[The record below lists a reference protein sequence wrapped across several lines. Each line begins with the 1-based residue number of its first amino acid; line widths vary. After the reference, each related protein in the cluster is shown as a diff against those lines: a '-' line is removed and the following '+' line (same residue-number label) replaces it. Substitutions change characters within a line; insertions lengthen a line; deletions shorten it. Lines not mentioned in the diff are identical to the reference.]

1 MTKHRVL
8 VPNDGSNFSRHIY
21 PQIKKF
27 LPPEENELV
36 LLRVGQHPEGIVGA
50 PPRPA
55 AMDVTVTMY
64 DTAQDAQWAHHPI
77 FASQERDSAEA
88 EIKRAMLD
96 DAHELADAG
105 YDVSVEVR
113 FGDRGEEIIR
123 YVENH
128 PVDMIAMTTHWR
140 KGFQKLLHGSVAQEV
155 AGHVTVPIFM
165 MRPENEEN

>member
-8 VPNDGSNFSRHIY
+8 VPNDGSRFSRRIF
-21 PQIKKF
+21 PQIMKF
-27 LPPEENELV
+27 LPPDENELV
-36 LLRVGQHPEGIVGA
+36 LLRVGDHPEGLVGA

-55 AMDVTVTMY
+55 AMDVSLTMY
-64 DTAQDAQWAHHPI
+64 ATSEDAQRAAHPI
-77 FASQERDSAEA
+77 YASQERDSAEA
-88 EIKRAMLD
+88 EIKRNLLE
-96 DAHELADAG
+96 DAHALKDAG

-113 FGDRGEEIIR
+113 FGDKGEEIIR

-140 KGFQKLLHGSVAQEV
+140 RGLQKLFHGSVAQEV
-155 AGHVTVPIFM
+155 AGHVTVPVFM